1 MFRTPLQERAMNVIF
16 SKDKAV
22 VEAAKKILLDDAK
35 RLIEAHTK
43 VWPYNL
49 ALVKLAE
56 MPRLVIEKDKPIK
69 QD

>member
-1 MFRTPLQERAMNVIF
+1 MFRTPLQERAMNAIF

-22 VEAAKKILLDDAK
+22 VEAAKEILLDDADRMMK
-35 RLIEAHTK
+35 AHIGAL
-43 VWPYNL
+43 PYNL
-49 ALVKLAE
+49 ALATLAD